1 MRTSLIP
8 LAFLLGLA
16 PAARLA
22 GAQTGS
28 PEMVAAA
35 YYAAVRVADWAQVA
49 RLTHPETH
57 RQVKTFLIASPPDE
71 PGRSSFPMVSRE
83 QVLSGLHASMEEIQA
98 MDPEL
103 LFERLLSR
111 GVPDPVRSVLT
122 GTENDSE
129 TRILGHVDEGD
140 SLVHV
145 LRRATFLAPRPESP
159 VARQVEW
166 DQGSR
171 MDVITLK
178 RDGSSWRVIEESAF
192 SLFMFLQVFLRPAD
206 TR

>member
-1 MRTSLIP
+1 MRASLIP
-8 LAFLLGLA
+8 LAFIFCLA

-22 GAQTGS
+22 GAQTKA
-28 PEMVAAA
+28 PEMVAAD
-35 YYAAVRVADWAQVA
+35 YYAAVRAADWRQVA
-49 RLTHPETH
+49 SLTHPETH
-57 RQVKTFLIASPPDE
+57 RQVKTFLLAQPPNE
-71 PGRSSFPMVSRE
+71 PGRSSFPMLSIE
-83 QVLSGLHASMEEIQA
+83 QVLSGLHASLEEVQA

-111 GVPDPVRSVLT
+111 GVPDPVRSVLI
-122 GTENDSE
+122 GTENDTD
-129 TRILGHVDEGD
+129 TRVLGHVDEGD

-145 LRRATFLAPRPESP
+145 VRRGTFLAPRPERS
-159 VARQVEW
+159 VARQIEW

-192 SLFMFLQVFLRPAD
+192 RLFMLLQVLLHSA
-206 TR
+206 